1 MFIQSLARASDM
13 DVTLTSQTEAPGRIE
28 RRTEQV
34 VGAAVQRFA
43 KNGYHGTTIKEIAET
58 AGVSP
63 GLIYS
68 YVKDKEELLLLV
80 FRAIFRTYQEEIPKA
95 LAGVNDP
102 IKRFS
107 AALRGYC
114 KAVDRNVGA
123 TVVGYQ
129 ESKSLS
135 PERRKVVKALELE
148 TNRLIADTV
157 RDCISAGYFRDVNPD
172 LVTFRLVLFA
182 HGWALKN
189 WYFREVATL
198 DRYIED
204 GLDLILHALL
214 TPRGRRHW
222 RSLNSAAPTIPRR
235 PRRHAAS
242 RSKKMGRPRD
252 AR

>member
-1 MFIQSLARASDM
+1 MFIQSLARASEM
-13 DVTLTSQTEAPGRIE
+13 DIAVASQTENSGRIE

-34 VGAAVQRFA
+34 VSAAVQRFA
-43 KNGYHGTTIKEIAET
+43 ANGYHGTTIKEIAET

-102 IKRFS
+102 IKRFN

-157 RDCISAGYFRDVNPD
+157 RDCVSAGYFRALNPD

-214 TPRGRRHW
+214 TPRGWRHW

-235 PRRHAAS
+235 PRGHATS
-242 RSKKMGRPRD
+242 RNKKVGQPRG

>member
-1 MFIQSLARASDM
+1 MFIQSLARASEM
-13 DVTLTSQTEAPGRIE
+13 DIAVASQTETPGRIE
-28 RRTEQV
+28 RRMEQV

-43 KNGYHGTTIKEIAET
+43 ANGYNGTTIKEIAET

-68 YVKDKEELLLLV
+68 YIKDKEELLLLV
-80 FRAIFRTYQEEIPKA
+80 FRAIFRTYQEEIPKV
-95 LAGVNDP
+95 AGVNDP

-107 AALRGYC
+107 SALRGYC

-123 TVVGYQ
+123 AVVGYQ
-129 ESKSLS
+129 ESKSLC

-148 TNRLIADTV
+148 TNRLITDTV
-157 RDCISAGYFRDVNPD
+157 RDCISAGYFRALNPD

-222 RSLNSAAPTIPRR
+222 RSLNSAALPRR
-235 PRRHAAS
+235 PRRHAAL
-242 RSKKMGRPRD
+242 RNKKVGLPRD